1 MVAVL
6 CAMQLPTDL
15 QLPMKQQQQAPASAS
30 GPDATAGPTIELDP
44 TKLADSLPSRLLVS
58 LLAAA
63 AGGSVAGPAAEVLSS
78 LDAGA
83 AAKNEYLA
91 LFKSPQHFPEV
102 WMAAIMLV

>member
-1 MVAVL
+1 
-6 CAMQLPTDL
+6 
-15 QLPMKQQQQAPASAS
+15 
-30 GPDATAGPTIELDP
+30 
-44 TKLADSLPSRLLVS
+44 
-58 LLAAA
+58 
-63 AGGSVAGPAAEVLSS
+63 VAGPAAEVLSS